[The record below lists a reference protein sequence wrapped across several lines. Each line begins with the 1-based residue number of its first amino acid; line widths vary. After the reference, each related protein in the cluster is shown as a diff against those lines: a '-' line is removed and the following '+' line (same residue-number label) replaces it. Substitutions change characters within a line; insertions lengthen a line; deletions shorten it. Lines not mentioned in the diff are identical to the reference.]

1 MLKPTAALG
10 ALTLVSLAVAGPAGA
25 QTGADQTR
33 LTVKA
38 EVTPNK
44 AGTKRNPQGVKLR
57 VLATWDHPAGIE
69 RPVISRAF
77 VWFPRGSVY
86 NGGKYP
92 RCSKRTL
99 DRKGPSGC
107 RAKSLMGKATGVAW
121 ADTVRTKPRIVIV
134 NGGRSKVW
142 LYTTLYRPA
151 LVREP
156 VPMYVK
162 RTRGKWA
169 YKARIVV
176 PKALQVVAGV
186 PIALS
191 SFSSIA
197 GRGEWLATTGCPK
210 KSRRWKFKVRTH
222 YAAGGSSTFTD
233 SIRCRR

>member
-1 MLKPTAALG
+1 MFKPTAVVG
-10 ALTLVSLAVAGPAGA
+10 ALVVASLALPGPAGA
-25 QTGADQTR
+25 QTGADQTK

-38 EVTPNK
+38 KITPNK
-44 AGTKRNPQGVKLR
+44 AGTKRNPRGVKLR
-57 VLATWDHPAGIE
+57 VDARWDHPAGVE
-69 RPVISRAF
+69 RPIVSEAF
-77 VWFPRGSVY
+77 VWFPRGTLY
-86 NGGKYP
+86 NGGKHR

-99 DRKGPSGC
+99 DRQGPSDC
-107 RAKSLMGKATGVAW
+107 PVKSLMGRATGVAW

-134 NGGRSKVW
+134 NGGKSKVW

-169 YKARIVV
+169 YRARIVV
-176 PKALQVVAGV
+176 PKVLQVVAGV
-186 PIALS
+186 PVALS

-210 KSRRWKFKVRTH
+210 SRRWKFKVRTD